1 MPIITSRLT
10 STGTLFISGEFNE
23 VATSTIRV
31 TTTTYYAANFDE
43 VSIHGSTPA
52 KRETNTGTLLV
63 SDQFDEVTGFVI
75 TSGLVGYYNA
85 GNSASRS
92 GTGNIWYDISN
103 SKINAVPNAGVAAPT
118 FNNSGYFEFDR
129 VNTQT
134 FTISTSSPL
143 NPTSWSE
150 SWTVG
155 VWMYVPVGATWSNGS
170 NQSHFVSKGQTTGS
184 WGIVRGSG
192 DNTIH
197 AIVRTNAGVY
207 QTGGSIGRDAWYNV
221 VGTWDGTSTVST
233 YINGVLFDTAT
244 VTTATGTPD
253 STRVFV
259 IGGNTTA
266 VTGQPG
272 EYYEGRIGAVTLYN
286 RNLSSSEID
295 VNFQALKTQFGI

>member
-23 VATSTIRV
+23 VTTSTIRV

-43 VSIHGSTPA
+43 VSIHGGATA

-103 SKINAVPNAGVAAPT
+103 SKINATPNAGAAAPT
-118 FNNSGYFEFDR
+118 FNSNGYFVFDR
-129 VNTQT
+129 VNSQT

-143 NPTSWSE
+143 NPTSWTE

-155 VWMYVPVGATWSNGS
+155 VWMYVPSSATWSNGS
-170 NQSHFVSKGQTTGS
+170 NQSHFVSKGQTNGS
-184 WGIVRGSG
+184 WGIVRGSN

-197 AIVRTNAGVY
+197 AIVRTDYGVY
-207 QTGGSIGRDAWYNV
+207 QTNGSITRDVWCNV
-221 VGTWDGTSTVST
+221 VGTWDGTSIVST

-244 VTTATGTPD
+244 VTTATGAPD
-253 STRVFV
+253 STKLFV

-272 EYYEGRIGAVTLYN
+272 TYYEGYIGAVTLYN

-295 VNFQALKTQFGI
+295 ANFQALRTQFGI